1 MAHINIAFVGGGN
14 MARSLIGGLIA
25 DGWPEGKVRVA
36 DPDPQQLEF
45 LHRQHSGIVTTQQN
59 EEAIEGADV
68 IVLAV
73 KPQIIKS
80 VAQNLAGAL
89 VGRNPLFISIV
100 AGTRSSDLMRWL
112 NGSFAVVR
120 CMPNTPALVGSSAS
134 GLFANT
140 LVSSDQRETAESIL
154 RAVGL
159 TVWISSETLM
169 DAVTAV
175 SGSGP
180 AYFLRVMEA
189 VELAG
194 VKLGLSK
201 EIARLLT
208 LQTAFGTA
216 KLALESKED
225 AATLRTRVT
234 SPGGTTERAIEQ
246 LEQNDIDQLFEQ
258 ALTAAARRSEELA
271 EELGK
276 DLNHG

>member
-1 MAHINIAFVGGGN
+1 MMAHTIIAFVGGGN
-14 MARSLIGGLIA
+14 MARSLIGGLIE
-25 DGWPEGKVRVA
+25 DGWPEGHIRVA
-36 DPDPQQLEF
+36 DPDPRQLDI
-45 LHRQHSGIVTTQQN
+45 LHRQYGGIVTTQQN
-59 EEAIEGADV
+59 EEAIERADV

-80 VAQNLAGAL
+80 VAQTLSRAL
-89 VGRNPLFISIV
+89 PDRNPLIISIV
-100 AGTRSSDLMRWL
+100 AGTRSSDLTRWL
-112 NGSFAVVR
+112 NGAFAVVR

-134 GLFANT
+134 GLVANAQ
-140 LVSSDQRETAESIL
+140 VSSDQRETAESIL

-159 TVWISSETLM
+159 TVWLSSETLM

-189 VELAG
+189 VEVAG

-201 EIARLLT
+201 EISRLLT

-225 AATLRTRVT
+225 AATLRARVT
-234 SPGGTTERAIEQ
+234 SRGGTTERAIEQ
-246 LEQNDIDQLFEQ
+246 LEHGNIDQLFER
-258 ALTAAARRSEELA
+258 AITAAARRSEELA

-276 DLNHG
+276 GS

>member
-1 MAHINIAFVGGGN
+1 MAYKIIAFVGGGN

-25 DGWPEGKVRVA
+25 DGWPKDHIRVA
-36 DPDPQQLEF
+36 DPDPQQLE
-45 LHRQHSGIVTTQQN
+45 LLQRQFGAIVTTRHN
-59 EEAIEGADV
+59 EEAIAQAAV

-73 KPQIIKS
+73 KPQVMKS
-80 VAQNLAGAL
+80 VALSLSGAL
-89 VGRNPLFISIV
+89 LDRKPLIVSIA
-100 AGTRSSDLMRWL
+100 AGIRSSDLTRWL

-134 GLFANT
+134 GLFANAQ
-140 LVSSDQRETAESIL
+140 VSSDQRETAESIL

-159 TVWISSETLM
+159 TVWLGSETLM

-189 VELAG
+189 VEAVG

-201 EIARLLT
+201 EIARLLI

-216 KLALESKED
+216 KLALESEED
-225 AATLRTRVT
+225 VVTLRDRVT

-246 LEQNDIDQLFEQ
+246 LELGNIDQLFEQ
-258 ALTAAARRSEELA
+258 ALTAAALRSKELA
-271 EELGK
+271 QELGQ
-276 DLNHG
+276 GS